1 MATGYEK
8 EAFGS
13 SRDGVNF
20 SGSTSGS
27 SDDGF
32 SNANVQGG
40 SNRNDEPTLNMGQS
54 LGGGRFVGN
63 QTAYNQATYGQ
74 NTRPSYSQK
83 NLSPTQRNNLMQQMG
98 ITMDNPY
105 GFQNRFSDTLG
116 IDPKNLSYPNL
127 SPQKRQGI
135 MQLTLDRYLDPN
147 LSAVSNPNDQL
158 RPGMRGGDI
167 TRFGMVESVPK
178 ENMNTLEKLFSDNM
192 FFGGMVGVGRELA
205 LTEKPGDIPASA
217 SVAGEDPRYTPSGG
231 FKVAVPGGIANFV
244 DSVGEKFN
252 RPPEFDVSM
261 DADATVGYTPGQ
273 RSSQDSTSSMVSDM
287 TNYFAPN
294 VNTGRPRVNITS
306 STDRSLPPLNNMTL
320 KSDNVTTMAPN
331 SQDVVPE
338 FYNPRSDRSAF
349 MLDALEEFDR
359 GAQVESAGIASVAQ
373 PSRKEPFNLMDLGNT
388 SLLGTRV
395 PTNNKPQANSY
406 FDRLLADSL
415 TGARR

>member
-20 SGSTSGS
+20 SA
-27 SDDGF
+27 DANDGF
-32 SNANVQGG
+32 SNASVVGG
-40 SNRNDEPTLNMGQS
+40 DNRNDEPTLRMGQS

-63 QTAYNQATYGQ
+63 QTAYNLATYGQ

-135 MQLTLDRYLDPN
+135 MQLTLDRYLDPT
-147 LSAVSNPNDQL
+147 LSVVSNPNDQL
-158 RPGMRGGDI
+158 RPGMRAGDI
-167 TRFGMVESVPK
+167 TRFGTVESVPK
-178 ENMNTLEKLFSDNM
+178 ENMNTLEKLFSNTMIGSM
-192 FFGGMVGVGRELA
+192 FGIGKELV

-231 FKVAVPGGIANFV
+231 FKVNVPGGIANYV
-244 DSVGEKFN
+244 DSVREKFN

-261 DADATVGYTPGQ
+261 DADATVSYTPGQ
-273 RSSQDSTSSMVSDM
+273 RSSQASTSSMVSDM

-294 VNTGRPRVNITS
+294 VNTGRPRVDISS
-306 STDRSLPPLNNMTL
+306 STDSSSAPLNNMTL
-320 KSDNVTTMAPN
+320 KSNNVTMAPP
-331 SQDVVPE
+331 QDIVPE

-373 PSRKEPFNLMDLGNT
+373 PSSKEPFNLMDLGNT